1 MINCLLNLYRFPPS
15 CTIQV
20 RHNRSQFLSSLS
32 FAFHESARR
41 ILSIEKKARRFHS
54 IRRRD
59 FMTFFVCSSRLLI
72 VFTVSQD
79 TKQYKGTQQ
88 FLLYFLI
95 KRSTLSARL
104 WVHEKV
110 LQTSFQ
116 LLHVS
121 EETRVF
127 ARRMGRGEIGNF
139 LERSR
144 HTPHRGIGEREH
156 WHWLG
161 FQLFL
166 FFCISL
172 FSFFSPAFL
181 LPLHQRLSSFWFL
194 KNCVRWN
201 CS

>member
-59 FMTFFVCSSRLLI
+59 FMTFFCLLFSSSHLLHRITKHKTVQGNSTIFYFIFWLNVRL
-72 VFTVSQD
+72 F
-79 TKQYKGTQQ
+79 
-88 FLLYFLI
+88 
-95 KRSTLSARL
+95 SARL

-127 ARRMGRGEIGNF
+127 ARRNMWMVANGTRRNWKFSWTITAHTTPGHWRTRTLALTWIPAF
-139 LERSR
+139 FYFSVFHFSRSFR
-144 HTPHRGIGEREH
+144 
-156 WHWLG
+156 L
-161 FQLFL
+161 L
-166 FFCISL
+166 FF
-172 FSFFSPAFL
+172 FHFT
-181 LPLHQRLSSFWFL
+181 
-194 KNCVRWN
+194 KD
-201 CS
+201 